1 MMNRSVGARLTAWF
15 SVILATALIVT
26 GIGVRF
32 GMRQSIH
39 DTVDRDLHA
48 RLAGMRQ
55 FLDKESNDPDSG
67 PLKDELAE
75 QASLTPAGAYFR
87 IAGNDGMWVYQSKG
101 TEEWPLPEPRLPEQ
115 GQIQTIN
122 ARGSP
127 VRVLTT
133 SIPVGTIQIGAPLR
147 SFYEMLD
154 AFLWTAMLVSP
165 VLLLWASAGGY
176 WMSRRALQPVDE
188 ITRTAQTISEKDLSR
203 RLPERGVGDELD
215 RLSETLNAMFS
226 RLESSFN
233 RITRFTADASHE
245 LRTPVAVIRATAE
258 LARNKPRT
266 EQEYKQALDTILAE
280 SENTSALI
288 DDLLLLARADA
299 GAQELVSESF
309 DLGESIRSV
318 CTEAHVL
325 AEARNIELI
334 VETVATEVCVK
345 ADARAIHR
353 LLLILLDN
361 AIKYTPHGGSVR
373 ISASADTDWA
383 RVTVQDTGTGIAE
396 EDLPHIFE
404 RFYRASKDRSRSS
417 GGSGLGLAIAQW
429 IAAKHGGA
437 ITAESVP
444 GSGSIFILRVPVS
457 SEFIQNQR

>member
-1 MMNRSVGARLTAWF
+1 MMHSSVGTRLTAWF
-15 SVILATALIVT
+15 SAILATALLVT
-26 GIGVRF
+26 GIGVRL

-48 RLAGMRQ
+48 RLEGMRQ
-55 FLDKESNDPDSG
+55 FLEKEINDPDSG
-67 PLKDELAE
+67 PLSDELAE
-75 QASLTPAGAYFR
+75 QSSLTPAGSFFR
-87 IAGNDGMWVYQSKG
+87 IAGNNGKWIYQSKG
-101 TEEWPLPEPRLPEQ
+101 TEGWPLPEPQLPAQ
-115 GQIQTIN
+115 GLIRTIN
-122 ARGSP
+122 TEGRPS
-127 VRVLTT
+127 RVLAAWTR
-133 SIPVGTIQIGAPLR
+133 VGAIQIGAPLGA
-147 SFYEMLD
+147 FYEMLNG
-154 AFLWTAMLVSP
+154 FLWTAVLVSP
-165 VLLLWASAGGY
+165 ALLLFAGAGGY

-188 ITRTAQTISEKDLSR
+188 ITRTAQTISEKDLSQ
-203 RLPERGVGDELD
+203 RLPGRGVGDELD

-258 LARNKPRT
+258 LARNKPRS
-266 EQEYKQALDTILAE
+266 EREYQQALDTILAE
-280 SENTSALI
+280 SEHTSALI

-299 GAQELVSESF
+299 GADELVSEWF

-318 CTEAHVL
+318 CTEARVL

-334 VETVATEVCVK
+334 AKAATGLYVK

-373 ISASADTDWA
+373 ISSRVETGWA

-404 RFYRASKDRSRSS
+404 RFYRASKDRSRIN

-429 IAAKHGGA
+429 IAAKHGGSIA
-437 ITAESVP
+437 AESVP
-444 GSGSIFILRVPVS
+444 GSGSTFILRLPVS